1 METMLRIAKYFNASL
16 DDLFGVKEIPE
27 GESTEMSNIEFA
39 LSGEIHDLTEAEKQD
54 VLDYVRFKR
63 SQRRKEE

>member
-63 SQRRKEE
+63 AQRRKEE